1 MGKAAAQMIICAA
14 VPFAEGSEQVMEKKD
29 NILELDNVCM
39 RFGGLMAVN
48 EVSFT
53 LERGKILGVIGP
65 NGAGK
70 TTMFNTITG
79 FYQGY
84 TGTVKFNGQS
94 MNGKKVN
101 ERCKLG
107 IARTFQV
114 TRPFEKNTL
123 LENVMVGAF
132 HGVDH
137 KPKMKECEQEAEEL
151 LEYVGLADKKDEYA
165 MSLNVAQRK
174 KLELARALS
183 TKPSLLLLDEVIGG
197 LNPTEVLDMME
208 VIKSINKKGVSIL
221 MIEHVMKAI
230 TGVSDSLVVI
240 NHGEKLMEGNPGE
253 VMNNPNVIEAY
264 LGSAARRDGNA

>member
-1 MGKAAAQMIICAA
+1 M
-14 VPFAEGSEQVMEKKD
+14 EQKD
-29 NILELDNVCM
+29 YILELENVSM

-48 EVSFT
+48 EVSLK
-53 LERGKILGVIGP
+53 LERGRILGIIGP

-70 TTMFNTITG
+70 TTLFNTLTG

-84 TGTVKFNGQS
+84 TGNVKFNGHS

-101 ERCKLG
+101 ARCKLG

-123 LENVMVGAF
+123 LENVIVGAF
-132 HGVDH
+132 HGVVD
-137 KPKMKECEQEAEEL
+137 KPKMSDCEKEAEEL
-151 LEYVGLADKKDEYA
+151 LEYVGLADKQDEYA

-174 KLELARALS
+174 KLELARALA

-197 LNPTEVLDMME
+197 LNPTEVLEMMD
-208 VIKSINKKGVSIL
+208 VIKDINRRGVSIL

-230 TGVSDSLVVI
+230 TGISDSIAVI
-240 NHGEKLMEGNPGE
+240 NNGSKLTEGLPAE
-253 VMNNPNVIEAY
+253 VMRNPDVIEAY
-264 LGSAARRDGNA
+264 LGSSVRRNLIA

>member
-1 MGKAAAQMIICAA
+1 MKQ
-14 VPFAEGSEQVMEKKD
+14 KD
-29 NILELDNVCM
+29 HILELDNVCM
-39 RFGGLMAVN
+39 KFGGLMAVN
-48 EVSFT
+48 EVSLK

-70 TTMFNTITG
+70 TTLFNTVTG

-84 TGTVKFNGQS
+84 TGNIRFNNQS

-123 LENVMVGAF
+123 LENVIVGAF
-132 HGVDH
+132 HGVKD
-137 KPKMKECEQEAEEL
+137 KPKMSDCEREAEGL
-151 LEYVGLADKKDEYA
+151 LEFVGLADRKDEYA

-174 KLELARALS
+174 KLELARALA

-197 LNPTEVLDMME
+197 LNPTEVTEMMG
-208 VIKSINKKGVSIL
+208 VIKEINNKGVSIL

-230 TGVSDSLVVI
+230 TGISDSMVVI
-240 NHGEKLMEGNPGE
+240 NHGEKLTEGLPAE
-253 VMNNPNVIEAY
+253 VMRNKDVIEAY
-264 LGSAARRDGNA
+264 LGSAARRETNA

>member
-1 MGKAAAQMIICAA
+1 
-14 VPFAEGSEQVMEKKD
+14 MEKTY
-29 NILELDNVCM
+29 ILELDNVCM
-39 RFGGLMAVN
+39 KFGGLMAVN
-48 EVSFT
+48 EVSFK
-53 LERGKILGVIGP
+53 LEKGKILGVIGP

-123 LENVMVGAF
+123 LENVMVGGF
-132 HGVDH
+132 HGVTE
-137 KPKMKECEQEAEEL
+137 KPNMRDCEERAEEL
-151 LEYVGLADKKDEYA
+151 LEYVGLADKKDEFA

-183 TKPSLLLLDEVIGG
+183 TQPSLLLLDEVIGG
-197 LNPTEVLDMME
+197 LNPTEVLDMMD
-208 VIKSINKKGVSIL
+208 IIRDINSRGISIL

-230 TGVSDSLVVI
+230 TGVSDSMVVI
-240 NHGEKLMEGNPGE
+240 NHGEKLVEGSPEE
-253 VMNNPNVIEAY
+253 VMNHPDVIEAY
-264 LGSAARRDGNA
+264 LGSTARRAEDA

>member
-1 MGKAAAQMIICAA
+1 
-14 VPFAEGSEQVMEKKD
+14 MENKD
-29 NILELDNVCM
+29 YILELENVSM
-39 RFGGLMAVN
+39 KFGGLLAVN
-48 EVSFT
+48 EVSFN

-84 TGTVKFNGQS
+84 TGTVKFNGAS
-94 MNGKKVN
+94 MNKKKVN

-123 LENVMVGAF
+123 LENVMVGSFYGRAK
-132 HGVDH
+132 
-137 KPKMKECEQEAEEL
+137 KPKMKECEEEAEEL
-151 LEYVGLADKKDEYA
+151 LEFVGLADKKDEYA

-197 LNPTEVLDMME
+197 LNPTEVLEMMD
-208 VIKSINKKGVSIL
+208 VIKDINGRGVSIL

-230 TGVSDSLVVI
+230 TGVSDSMVVI
-240 NHGEKLMEGNPGE
+240 NHGQKLIEGNPKE
-253 VMNNPNVIEAY
+253 VMNDPEVIEAY
-264 LGSAARRDGNA
+264 LGSAARRDVHA

>member
-1 MGKAAAQMIICAA
+1 MKPQ
-14 VPFAEGSEQVMEKKD
+14 D
-29 NILELDNVCM
+29 YILEVENVCM
-39 RFGGLMAVN
+39 KFGGLMAVN
-48 EVSFT
+48 EVSLQ
-53 LERGKILGVIGP
+53 LERGRILGIIGP

-70 TTMFNTITG
+70 TTLFNTLTG

-84 TGTVKFNGQS
+84 TGNIKFNGQS

-123 LENVMVGAF
+123 LENVIVGAF
-132 HGVDH
+132 HGVQDR
-137 KPKMKECEQEAEEL
+137 PKMADCEKEAETL
-151 LEYVGLADKKDEYA
+151 LEYVGLIDRKDEYA

-174 KLELARALS
+174 KLELARALA

-197 LNPTEVLDMME
+197 LNPTEVLEMME
-208 VIKSINKKGVSIL
+208 VIKDINRRGVSIL

-230 TGVSDSLVVI
+230 TGISDHMVVI
-240 NHGEKLMEGNPGE
+240 NHGEKIAEGLPAD
-253 VMNNPNVIEAY
+253 VMRNQDVIDAY
-264 LGSAARRDGNA
+264 LGSSARRNLIA

>member
-1 MGKAAAQMIICAA
+1 
-14 VPFAEGSEQVMEKKD
+14 MEPQD
-29 NILELDNVCM
+29 YILEVENVCM
-39 RFGGLMAVN
+39 KFGGLMAVN
-48 EVSFT
+48 EVSLQ
-53 LERGKILGVIGP
+53 LERGRILGIIGP

-70 TTMFNTITG
+70 TTLFNTLTG

-84 TGTVKFNGQS
+84 TGNIKFNGQS

-123 LENVMVGAF
+123 LENVIVGAF
-132 HGVDH
+132 HGVKD
-137 KPKMKECEQEAEEL
+137 KPKMADCEKEAAAL
-151 LEYVGLADKKDEYA
+151 LEYVGLIDRKDEYA

-174 KLELARALS
+174 KLELARALA

-197 LNPTEVLDMME
+197 LNPTEVLEMME
-208 VIKSINKKGVSIL
+208 VIKDINRRGVSIL

-230 TGVSDSLVVI
+230 TGISDHMVVI
-240 NHGEKLMEGNPGE
+240 NHGEKIAEGLPAD
-253 VMNNPNVIEAY
+253 VMRNQDVIDAY
-264 LGSAARRDGNA
+264 LGSSARRNLIA